1 MTKLITT
8 YYSGWHPIEFP
19 DQESLFNLSFVAVV
33 QGNKLPRPALLKHTE
48 NGKTNEEQVE
58 KKTQEINKQI
68 KAMHRADKFRV
79 QIMDRHLCT
88 LSFKKGLEQLL
99 DRKQKWV
106 DFVTIAYEALMEQK
120 ETLTSTCQQ
129 HTLNQSKN
137 VGRRPQV

>member
-1 MTKLITT
+1 
-8 YYSGWHPIEFP
+8 
-19 DQESLFNLSFVAVV
+19 
-33 QGNKLPRPALLKHTE
+33 
-48 NGKTNEEQVE
+48 
-58 KKTQEINKQI
+58 
-68 KAMHRADKFRV
+68 MHRADKFRV